1 MKTMLAI
8 MIVLLFLVGTVAFA
22 LPAIGAPL
30 APDQPFPLGITESS
44 AEYVPHVACSIGP
57 CDCQT
62 C

>member
-8 MIVLLFLVGTVAFA
+8 MIVLLLLVGIVAFA

-30 APDQPFPLGITESS
+30 APDQPLPLGITENG
-44 AEYVPHVACSIGP
+44 AANVPHIACAIGP
-57 CDCQT
+57 CDCET